1 MIAERL
7 IERARSTPR
16 RIAFPEST
24 DGRILEAASVLARE
38 GIARP
43 ILVGAE
49 AACREAAA
57 RHGVLLDGV
66 ALVDPAASSRRAD
79 YEARLHAR
87 TAPKG
92 MTLDETSRL
101 AADPLYFAD
110 LMVLAGDADGSVAGA
125 VGSTSDT
132 LRAALRCLGPAPGVS
147 RVSSFFL
154 MDVPAGPAAGAYL
167 FADCGLIPEPDED
180 DLAAIAFATSGSA
193 RALLETEPRV
203 AFLSFSTKGSAPVAA
218 AEKVARAAR
227 AFAAAHPEIVSD
239 GELQADAALVP
250 AVAATKAPGSP
261 VAGRANVLVFPSLDA
276 GNIGYK
282 LAQRLAGATALGPI
296 TQGLA
301 KPANDLSR
309 GCSSRDVV
317 LVAAITALQAA
328 AA

>member
-7 IERARSTPR
+7 IERARSSPR

-24 DGRILEAASVLARE
+24 DGRILEAAAILAKDR
-38 GIARP
+38 IARP

-49 AACREAAA
+49 DASREAAR
-57 RHGVLLDGV
+57 RHGVGLDGV
-66 ALVDPAASSRRAD
+66 TLVDPRASSRRGD
-79 YEARLHAR
+79 YEARLHQR

-92 MTLDETSRL
+92 MTLEETRRL
-101 AADPLYFAD
+101 AAEPLYFAD

-125 VGSTSDT
+125 VGSTSET
-132 LRAALRCLGPAPGVS
+132 LRAALRCLGPAPGVA

-154 MDVPAGPAAGAYL
+154 MEVPAGGAAGAYL
-167 FADCGLIPEPDED
+167 FADCGLIPEPDEE
-180 DLAAIAFATSGSA
+180 DLVAIASQTARSA

-203 AFLSFSTKGSAPVAA
+203 AFLSFSTKGSAPEAA
-218 AEKVARAAR
+218 AEKIARAAHSFVR
-227 AFAAAHPEIVSD
+227 THPEIVSD
-239 GELQADAALVP
+239 GELQVDAAIVP
-250 AVAATKAPGSP
+250 AVAVTKAPGSP

-282 LAQRLAGATALGPI
+282 LVQRFADATALGPI

-301 KPANDLSR
+301 RPANDLSR
-309 GCSSRDVV
+309 GCSSRDIV

-328 AA
+328 A